1 MEEEVVRR
9 AMDGDGEAYA
19 RLVRRYGGPVYVL
32 CRAFLYRAG
41 AHRAQ
46 DAEDLVQETV
56 LRGWRDRAALKDPA
70 RFGPWFQGI
79 ARNVCRNW
87 VKDRENS
94 QRPLGEVDIPGT
106 ALGPGDDP
114 VWELTDAME
123 RLPEGHREA
132 LLLQLAGY
140 SHREIADL
148 LGVAP
153 ATVNAW
159 LVRARDLLRRLL
171 RPPEPDAEPAD
182 RD

>member
-1 MEEEVVRR
+1 MEDDVVRR
-9 AMDGDGEAYA
+9 AMGGDGEAYA

-41 AHRAQ
+41 ARRAQ

-70 RFGPWFQGI
+70 RFGPWLQGI

-94 QRPLGEVDIPGT
+94 QEPLPAADLPG
-106 ALGPGDDP
+106 AAPGPCDDP
-114 VWELTDAME
+114 LRELADAME
-123 RLPEGHREA
+123 RLPADHREA
-132 LLLQLAGY
+132 LLLRLAGY

-159 LVRARDLLRRLL
+159 LVRGRDLLRRLL
-171 RPPEPDAEPAD
+171 RPPEPHDGPGA